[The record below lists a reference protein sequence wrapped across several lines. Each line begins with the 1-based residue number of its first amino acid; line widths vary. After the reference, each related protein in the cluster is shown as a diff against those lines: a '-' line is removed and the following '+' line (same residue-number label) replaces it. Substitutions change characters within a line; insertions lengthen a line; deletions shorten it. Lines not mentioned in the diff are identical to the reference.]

1 MPEQGQ
7 GKLYLRKD
15 PRFGTSKVIDNLR
28 ERSFNT
34 TLGTEPMW
42 KGESK
47 EYRIRNRKCRLHSRI
62 LKVRRELVMVIAE
75 YREDLI

>member
-1 MPEQGQ
+1 
-7 GKLYLRKD
+7 
-15 PRFGTSKVIDNLR
+15 
-28 ERSFNT
+28 
-34 TLGTEPMW
+34 MW

-75 YREDLI
+75 YREDLF